1 MAQLQ
6 EVLSATMSLFNR
18 DWVTK
23 KFSGESEVSPLAAV
37 VFNRHI
43 EAKLITESITDWSR
57 VVRDVGAGTQESY
70 NLKRAF
76 VLSPHRDTF
85 GIVFPGHDDVR
96 VDAAT
101 KQCDHWEIMIKKMV
115 SHVSKTI
122 IIYQSSVEPTIHEQF
137 QELLTETVDPTD
149 DYNNN
154 RLKFIMA
161 KDIPL
166 LYLPEPYLCKTIID
180 ELLKHLPFASN
191 KTSILDLV
199 QKADQV
205 FTLAKL
211 ALEVNGVN
219 RDTSN
224 EYMKPSLIKMI
235 DSIQSSILDEAT
247 QLTDIKSYLRGWKAE
262 AITPPVFGVVRI
274 YAETWP
280 RGRDRLNVKIRQLEQ
295 VKTDYSAK
303 RSAGSHSSNSPNAF
317 YASIPKDVFF
327 TILMVTAFTL
337 TLLSLKFQEITRW
350 IYRVVARH
358 SRIRQSQ
365 LLTEVV
371 VEVQEM
377 VKLGVENHFM
387 ERQREVRIIALPFK
401 KEIVQ
406 NRLLNAFG
414 SMRLL
419 LRHGNHRI
427 IIVQDLHLRQ
437 QEFNGLERL

>member
-1 MAQLQ
+1 
-6 EVLSATMSLFNR
+6 
-18 DWVTK
+18 
-23 KFSGESEVSPLAAV
+23 
-37 VFNRHI
+37 
-43 EAKLITESITDWSR
+43 
-57 VVRDVGAGTQESY
+57 
-70 NLKRAF
+70 
-76 VLSPHRDTF
+76 
-85 GIVFPGHDDVR
+85 
-96 VDAAT
+96 
-101 KQCDHWEIMIKKMV
+101 
-115 SHVSKTI
+115 
-122 IIYQSSVEPTIHEQF
+122 
-137 QELLTETVDPTD
+137 
-149 DYNNN
+149 
-154 RLKFIMA
+154 
-161 KDIPL
+161 
-166 LYLPEPYLCKTIID
+166 
-180 ELLKHLPFASN
+180 
-191 KTSILDLV
+191 V

-211 ALEVNGVN
+211 ALEVNGLN

-224 EYMKPSLIKMI
+224 EYLKPSLIKMI

-274 YAETWP
+274 FAETWP

-377 VKLGVENHFM
+377 VEFGVEN
-387 ERQREVRIIALPFK
+387 I
-401 KEIVQ
+401 
-406 NRLLNAFG
+406 
-414 SMRLL
+414 
-419 LRHGNHRI
+419 
-427 IIVQDLHLRQ
+427 
-437 QEFNGLERL
+437 